1 MTTSPFDVR
10 QAFFVHRDT
19 FRPWEDPQ
27 GARIVRRD
35 LFIKT
40 LDDEEISFIVVT
52 LELKSGRKIRA
63 VEDLDCLPFLDE
75 INDALEKI
83 HASAH

>member
-1 MTTSPFDVR
+1 MITSPFDVR
-10 QAFFVHRDT
+10 QALFVRRDT
-19 FRPWEDPQ
+19 CRPWEDLKR
-27 GARIVRRD
+27 ARIVRRD

-40 LDDEEISFIVVT
+40 LDDREVPFIVVT
-52 LELKSGRKIRA
+52 LELKSCRIIRA
-63 VEDLDCLPFLDE
+63 VEDVDCLPFLDE